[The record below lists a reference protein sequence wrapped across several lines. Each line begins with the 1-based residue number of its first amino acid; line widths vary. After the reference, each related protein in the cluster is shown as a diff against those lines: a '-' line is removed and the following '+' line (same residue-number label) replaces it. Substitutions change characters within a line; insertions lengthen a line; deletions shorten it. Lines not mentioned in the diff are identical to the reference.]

1 MTAIRSAILAIAIA
15 ACSNGGPHAPTAM
28 AVDEA
33 KAEAVATAPAPTA
46 TPAPKTDHKL
56 AIDGHPV
63 DNRKV
68 IRTGR
73 VELVVA
79 AYDDARGKLDAL
91 IKATGGYID
100 STQVERHESAVSD
113 ATFVIRIP
121 SDAFESVIPKLR
133 EIGEV
138 TSETSNAA
146 DITDQFVD
154 TEARLASDQK
164 LETRLLELAT
174 ARNGNLDQILA
185 VERELARV
193 RGEIESYQGHLK
205 QWSDQVA
212 MSTLTIAM
220 STRRAELV
228 AAAPP
233 PPPTLGSQTKDAFH
247 ASVSALRDL
256 GDWLVI
262 NGVAFLPWLLVVVPV
277 ALLARKLWRRM
288 RIRLPRATVQTSR
301 QEPGASPSSS

>member
-1 MTAIRSAILAIAIA
+1 MTLRSAVFAIALA
-15 ACSNGGPHAPTAM
+15 ACAQGKSDH
-28 AVDEA
+28 
-33 KAEAVATAPAPTA
+33 AEAEATVAAAKEAAPPAP
-46 TPAPKTDHKL
+46 PAADGDHKPKL
-56 AIDGHPV
+56 AIDGHPA

-79 AYDDARGKLDAL
+79 SYDDARAKVDAL

-100 STQVERHESAVSD
+100 STQVDRHEAAVSD
-113 ATFVIRIP
+113 ATLVIRIP
-121 SDAFESVIPKLR
+121 SDAFESMIPKLR

-138 TSETSNAA
+138 TSESSNAA

-154 TEARLASDQK
+154 TEARLASDQQ

-205 QWSDQVA
+205 QWNDQVA
-212 MSTLTIAM
+212 MSTLTIAI

-228 AAAPP
+228 AAA
-233 PPPTLGSQTKDAFH
+233 PPTLGSQTKDAFH
-247 ASVSALRDL
+247 ASVGALRDL
-256 GDWLVI
+256 GEWLVI
-262 NGVAFLPWLLVVVPV
+262 NGIAFLPWLLIVVPV
-277 ALLARKLWRRM
+277 GVLARKLLRRV
-288 RIRLPRATVQTSR
+288 RLPRAIAQTSR